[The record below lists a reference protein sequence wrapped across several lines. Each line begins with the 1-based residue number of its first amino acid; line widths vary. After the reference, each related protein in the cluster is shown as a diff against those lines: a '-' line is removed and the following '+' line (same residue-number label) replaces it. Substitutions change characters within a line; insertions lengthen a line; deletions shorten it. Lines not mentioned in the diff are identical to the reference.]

1 MSISSPEDRKKIREM
16 LQEVSNSMTRIA
28 GEKDYIREALK
39 EFSKQYEIPKRTLN
53 KMAKIYHKQS
63 YNLEQQEFEEFETLY
78 ETILNQTANTN
89 V

>member
-1 MSISSPEDRKKIREM
+1 MSISSTEDRKKIREM

-28 GEKDYIREALK
+28 GEKDYIREAIK
-39 EFSKQYEIPKRTLN
+39 EFSKEYEIPKRTLN

-78 ETILNQTANTN
+78 ETILNPTANTN
-89 V
+89 A

>member
-78 ETILNQTANTN
+78 ETILNQTANAN
-89 V
+89 P